1 MPASSGLDLNIFK
14 DQTVLCYNPSGQF
27 INQITDAPLL
37 AGFKESINS
46 ATTPLRVTLPRK
58 FDNFDEAGITGNL
71 GTIALGN
78 VWKYYLFGPGL
89 GANGLL
95 RFQGVVDKYE
105 PQITENGEES
115 LVVTLTPQNS
125 AVGDQA
131 LTGVQQFGSPNN
143 SGTWVDPITMFNYW
157 FQNND
162 PVTPGWPYVYPLTLD
177 PTNPSSSGVTSQYT
191 FTQQNILSVL
201 NTIIQLLPANWY
213 WRANP
218 DNSVTLNVAPTT
230 AQNQFYIG
238 RHITAP
244 TYSKDVTQLSNGVQ
258 VLGATVNVALTSA
271 ITNGANLTS
280 LSVTHLPIALTAG
293 QPIIINNTTAG
304 TTTLACTTSGAVSTG
319 ATSIPI
325 NSITANSAY
334 AVGVPI
340 GIPISA
346 LKLGSDFSNYRK
358 RVYQYADTRITDT
371 GTASA
376 LAQYFLNTLDQI
388 TYRFKLRIIDYRGDS
403 QTGLGYDIE
412 TIKVGQTAQII
423 NPTGAGQSVVPL
435 WDVAKWD
442 VDVWDGSPG
451 EALNQ
456 VTIITGL
463 TYGFDY
469 VDLELASFAPNQNR
483 ELVNLANRFLLYQ
496 TAYY

>member
-1 MPASSGLDLNIFK
+1 MPVSTGMDLSLYKMQVVQCFNS
-14 DQTVLCYNPSGQF
+14 SGQF
-27 INQITDAPLL
+27 IDVIRDAPLL

-58 FDNFDEAGITGNL
+58 FDAFDEAGITGNL
-71 GTIALGN
+71 GTIGLGN

-89 GANGLL
+89 SSSGLL
-95 RFQGVVDKYE
+95 RFQGVIDRFE

-115 LVVTLTPQNS
+115 LVVTLTPQSS

-157 FQNND
+157 FNNND
-162 PVTPGWPYVYPLTLD
+162 AITGLPYVSPLTLD
-177 PTNPSSSGVTSQYT
+177 GTNPSSSGVTAQYT
-191 FTQQNILSVL
+191 FTQQNILSVF
-201 NTIIQLLPANWY
+201 NTIIQLLPANWF

-218 DNSVTLNVAPTT
+218 DLSTTLNVAPTT

-258 VLGATVNVALTSA
+258 VLGATLNVGLTSA
-271 ITNGANLTS
+271 LTNGSNYTS
-280 LSVTHLPIALTAG
+280 LSCTHLPIALTAG

-304 TTTLACTTSGAVSTG
+304 TTTQTATTSGAVSTG

-334 AVGVPI
+334 AVGVSL
-340 GIPISA
+340 GIPVSS

-358 RVYQYADTRITDT
+358 RVYQYADTRVTDT
-371 GTASA
+371 GTAGA

-388 TYRFKLRIIDYRGDS
+388 TYRFKLRIIDYRGDN

-442 VDVWDGSPG
+442 VDMWDGSAG

-456 VTIITGL
+456 VCIISAL
-463 TYGFDY
+463 TYGYDY
-469 VDLELASFAPNQNR
+469 VDIEMSNFAPSQDR
-483 ELVNLANRFLLYQ
+483 FLVNLANKFLLSQ